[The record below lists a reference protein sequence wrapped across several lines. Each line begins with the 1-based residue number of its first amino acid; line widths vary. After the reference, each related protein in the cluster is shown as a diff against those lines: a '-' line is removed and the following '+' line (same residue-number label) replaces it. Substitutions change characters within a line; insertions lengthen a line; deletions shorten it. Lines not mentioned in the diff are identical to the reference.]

1 MSTKGTRTCCTEL
14 RSLRGRSG
22 GMASQRPFLLTSSPL
37 RQRLDASIP
46 ETATE
51 RTKVERDVGGGYR
64 VST

>member
-1 MSTKGTRTCCTEL
+1 MV
-14 RSLRGRSG
+14 
-22 GMASQRPFLLTSSPL
+22 PL
-37 RQRLDASIP
+37 RTKRGSAVAFLVNEFATAADQSLDASIP